1 LGEGGNGAQLSLIG
15 LGGSGISLGA
25 TFPVGFGRRECFI
38 SSAFGR
44 MDKFLDT
51 TATFEGAGR
60 PQPGFVTS
68 LLFWSAAD
76 LARESWVRVGCR
88 TPAALVPC
96 LRTPSVVEVDE
107 SEVTLDDIEE
117 ESAAIED
124 CLMVGRGTGLGCSS
138 ILLVPGLDRAGL
150 EVMLRDNAVC

>member
-1 LGEGGNGAQLSLIG
+1 
-15 LGGSGISLGA
+15 
-25 TFPVGFGRRECFI
+25 
-38 SSAFGR
+38 
-44 MDKFLDT
+44 M
-51 TATFEGAGR
+51 
-60 PQPGFVTS
+60 
-68 LLFWSAAD
+68 
-76 LARESWVRVGCR
+76 RVGCR